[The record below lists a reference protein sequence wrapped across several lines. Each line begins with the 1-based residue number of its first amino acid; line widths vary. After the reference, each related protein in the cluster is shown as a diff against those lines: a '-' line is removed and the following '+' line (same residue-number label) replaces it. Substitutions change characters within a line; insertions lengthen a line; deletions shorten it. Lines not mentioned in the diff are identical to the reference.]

1 MKNHSVEKYK
11 NKIIDYLIPII
22 LSLVI
27 ATVLIWTELT
37 TRSGLTLDDTAF
49 HFHRFYD
56 TYQQIQNHNFS
67 YFQMNYGMG
76 ESGRIVNALYGPFFA
91 YLMGSL
97 LLFCS
102 SWLRFQILITYLIFL
117 VGGLGI
123 YRLSR
128 KVKISQVVSSI
139 VTALFLTTGYI
150 AYWPRSNAFNS
161 WGAVLIPFVLIQGI
175 NLLNNHKTRFS
186 WISLGIVMAIV
197 AQIHLLSTF
206 FSILALIPFFIYG
219 LVLSENKRQ
228 MWIDVFKAVGLFIVL
243 TANVWG
249 AFLLLYPTNQ
259 MASPIDY
266 SPVLTAV
273 NLSVAGTSTMWTSI
287 TEVTL
292 LLFIV
297 QLIYVIFNFKSS
309 KLNTFVTL
317 EGLVFLYLS
326 SNLFPWQFV
335 KDTLPAV
342 TGYLQF
348 PNRFTVVAYPL
359 LFLGIGL
366 TLNELIKSHGKK
378 LGMIASALAIIVV
391 LFNVRADFNEI
402 NNMINENYHG
412 IRDNVMEMREKGLIQ
427 YIKKL
432 QINTGNSPDYLP
444 LHDNISSGDVPGKL
458 RDILQRKSQ
467 FRKKV
472 LLGGHLQLTWN
483 ENETKLTTL
492 PIFLYSQSELK
503 VNNKRVNPRVSEI
516 GMPIVKAKKGENK
529 AILAFKTPI
538 WFITLFCI
546 SIITW
551 IIILLYGG
559 INLFK
564 YFKETMIS
572 S

>member
-273 NLSVAGTSTMWTSI
+273 NLSVAGTSTMWASI

-317 EGLVFLYLS
+317 EGIVFLYLS

-335 KDTLPAV
+335 KNTLPAV

-378 LGMIASALAIIVV
+378 LGMIASALAIVVV

-402 NNMINENYHG
+402 NNNITYNKG
-412 IRDNVMEMREKGLIQ
+412 ITSNAKEMKEKGLAP
-427 YIKKL
+427 YINKVE
-432 QINTGNSPDYLP
+432 INSPDYLP
-444 LHDNISSGDVPGKL
+444 V
-458 RDILQRKSQ
+458 
-467 FRKKV
+467 RKKIKSSDITGMLMSMSPQKNNFEQRV
-472 LLGGHLQLTWN
+472 ISNGRLEFSWKDSTS
-483 ENETKLTTL
+483 KVTTL
-492 PIFLYSQSELK
+492 PIFIYKQSELSLNNKVIKPK
-503 VNNKRVNPRVSEI
+503 VNEI
-516 GMPIVKAKKGENK
+516 GMPQVQSRKGKNT
-529 AILAFKTPI
+529 AILSFKTPI
-538 WFITLFCI
+538 WFI
-546 SIITW
+546 
-551 IIILLYGG
+551 ILLY
-559 INLFK
+559 
-564 YFKETMIS
+564 IS
-572 S
+572 ILSWVLLIIYGVFRWVKIIKK

>member
-206 FSILALIPFFIYG
+206 FSIFALIPFFIYG

-273 NLSVAGTSTMWTSI
+273 NLSVAGTSTMWASI

-317 EGLVFLYLS
+317 EGIVFLYLS

-402 NNMINENYHG
+402 NNNITYNKG
-412 IRDNVMEMREKGLIQ
+412 ITSNAKEMKEKGLAP
-427 YIKKL
+427 YINKVE
-432 QINTGNSPDYLP
+432 INSPDYLP
-444 LHDNISSGDVPGKL
+444 V
-458 RDILQRKSQ
+458 
-467 FRKKV
+467 RKKIKSSDITGMLMSMSPQKNNFEQRV
-472 LLGGHLQLTWN
+472 ISNGRLEFTWKDS
-483 ENETKLTTL
+483 TSKVTTL
-492 PIFLYSQSELK
+492 PIFIYKQSELSLNNKVIKPK
-503 VNNKRVNPRVSEI
+503 VNEI
-516 GMPIVKAKKGENK
+516 GMPQVQSRKGKNT
-529 AILAFKTPI
+529 AILSFKTPI
-538 WFITLFCI
+538 WFT
-546 SIITW
+546 
-551 IIILLYGG
+551 ILLY
-559 INLFK
+559 
-564 YFKETMIS
+564 IS
-572 S
+572 ILSWVLLIIYGVFRCEKIIKK

>member
-402 NNMINENYHG
+402 NNNITYNKGITSNAKEMNEKRLAPYINKVE
-412 IRDNVMEMREKGLIQ
+412 I
-427 YIKKL
+427 
-432 QINTGNSPDYLP
+432 NSPDYLP
-444 LHDNISSGDVPGKL
+444 V
-458 RDILQRKSQ
+458 
-467 FRKKV
+467 RKKIKSSDITGMLMSMSPQKNNFEQRV
-472 LLGGHLQLTWN
+472 LSNGRLELTWKDS
-483 ENETKLTTL
+483 TSKVTTL
-492 PIFLYSQSELK
+492 PIFIYKQSELSLNNKVIKPK
-503 VNNKRVNPRVSEI
+503 VNEI
-516 GMPIVKAKKGENK
+516 GMPQVQSRKGKNT
-529 AILAFKTPI
+529 AILSFKTPI
-538 WFITLFCI
+538 WFT
-546 SIITW
+546 
-551 IIILLYGG
+551 ILLY
-559 INLFK
+559 
-564 YFKETMIS
+564 IS
-572 S
+572 ILSWVLLIIYGVFRWVKIIKK

>member
-123 YRLSR
+123 YHLSR
-128 KVKISQVVSSI
+128 KVKLSQVVSSI

-175 NLLNNHKTRFS
+175 NLLNNHKKRFS

-228 MWIDVFKAVGLFIVL
+228 IWIDVFKAVGLFIVL

-317 EGLVFLYLS
+317 EGIVFLYLS
-326 SNLFPWQFV
+326 SNLFPWQFI

-366 TLNELIKSHGKK
+366 TLNELLKNHGKK
-378 LGMIASALAIIVV
+378 LGTIASALAIVVV

-402 NNMINENYHG
+402 NNNITYNKG
-412 IRDNVMEMREKGLIQ
+412 ITSNASEMKEKGLAA
-427 YIKKL
+427 YINKVE
-432 QINTGNSPDYLP
+432 INSPDYLP
-444 LHDNISSGDVPGKL
+444 VQKKIKSSDVTGMLMNMASQKNKFK
-458 RDILQRKSQ
+458 QRALSNG
-467 FRKKV
+467 R
-472 LLGGHLQLTWN
+472 LEITWKDS
-483 ENETKLTTL
+483 TSTVTTL
-492 PIFLYSQSELK
+492 PIFIYKQSELSLNNKVIKPK
-503 VNNKRVNPRVSEI
+503 VNEI
-516 GMPIVKAKKGENK
+516 GMPQVQSRKGKNT
-529 AILAFKTPI
+529 AILSFKTPT
-538 WFITLFCI
+538 WFTALLYI
-546 SIITW
+546 SILSW
-551 IIILLYGG
+551 VLLIIYGVFRWVK
-559 INLFK
+559 IVK
-564 YFKETMIS
+564 K
-572 S
+572 

>member
-128 KVKISQVVSSI
+128 KVKLSQVVSSI

-175 NLLNNHKTRFS
+175 NLLNNHKKRFS

-228 MWIDVFKAVGLFIVL
+228 MWIDVFKSVGLFIVL

-317 EGLVFLYLS
+317 EGIVFLYLS

-378 LGMIASALAIIVV
+378 IGMIASALAIVVV

-402 NNMINENYHG
+402 NNNITYNKG
-412 IRDNVMEMREKGLIQ
+412 ITSNAKEMKEKGLAP
-427 YIKKL
+427 YINKVE
-432 QINTGNSPDYLP
+432 INSPDYLP
-444 LHDNISSGDVPGKL
+444 V
-458 RDILQRKSQ
+458 
-467 FRKKV
+467 RKKIKSSDITGM
-472 LLGGHLQLTWN
+472 LMSMSLQKNNFEQRALSNGRLELTWKDS
-483 ENETKLTTL
+483 TSKVTTL
-492 PIFLYSQSELK
+492 PIFIYKQSELSLNNKVIKPK
-503 VNNKRVNPRVSEI
+503 VNEI
-516 GMPIVKAKKGENK
+516 GMPQVQSRKGKNT
-529 AILAFKTPI
+529 AILSFKTPT
-538 WFITLFCI
+538 WFT
-546 SIITW
+546 
-551 IIILLYGG
+551 ILLY
-559 INLFK
+559 
-564 YFKETMIS
+564 IS
-572 S
+572 ILSWALLIIYGVFRWVKIIKK

>member
-402 NNMINENYHG
+402 NNNITYNKGITSNAKEMKEKRLAPYINKVE
-412 IRDNVMEMREKGLIQ
+412 I
-427 YIKKL
+427 
-432 QINTGNSPDYLP
+432 NSPDYLP
-444 LHDNISSGDVPGKL
+444 V
-458 RDILQRKSQ
+458 
-467 FRKKV
+467 RKKIKSSDITGMLMSMSPQKNNFEQRV
-472 LLGGHLQLTWN
+472 ISNGRLELTWKDS
-483 ENETKLTTL
+483 TSKVTTL
-492 PIFLYSQSELK
+492 PIFIYKQSELSLNNKVIKPK
-503 VNNKRVNPRVSEI
+503 VNEI
-516 GMPIVKAKKGENK
+516 GMPQVQSRKGKNT
-529 AILAFKTPI
+529 AILSFKTPI
-538 WFITLFCI
+538 WFT
-546 SIITW
+546 
-551 IIILLYGG
+551 ILLY
-559 INLFK
+559 
-564 YFKETMIS
+564 IS
-572 S
+572 ILSWVLLIIYGVFRWVKIIKK

>member
-123 YRLSR
+123 YHLSR

-175 NLLNNHKTRFS
+175 NLLNNHKKRFS

-378 LGMIASALAIIVV
+378 LGMIASALAIVVV

-402 NNMINENYHG
+402 NNNITYNKG
-412 IRDNVMEMREKGLIQ
+412 ITSNAKEMKEKGLAP
-427 YIKKL
+427 YINKVE
-432 QINTGNSPDYLP
+432 INSPDYLP
-444 LHDNISSGDVPGKL
+444 V
-458 RDILQRKSQ
+458 
-467 FRKKV
+467 RKKIKSSDITGMLMSMSPQKNNFEQRV
-472 LLGGHLQLTWN
+472 LSNGRLELTWKDS
-483 ENETKLTTL
+483 TSKVTTL
-492 PIFLYSQSELK
+492 PIFIYKQSELSLNNKVIKPK
-503 VNNKRVNPRVSEI
+503 VNEI
-516 GMPIVKAKKGENK
+516 GMPQVQSRKGKNT
-529 AILAFKTPI
+529 AILSFKTPI
-538 WFITLFCI
+538 WFT
-546 SIITW
+546 
-551 IIILLYGG
+551 ILLY
-559 INLFK
+559 
-564 YFKETMIS
+564 IS
-572 S
+572 ILSWVLLIIYGVFRCEKIIKK

>member
-11 NKIIDYLIPII
+11 NKIINYLIPII

-128 KVKISQVVSSI
+128 KIKLSQVVSSI

-175 NLLNNHKTRFS
+175 NLLNNHKKRFS

-273 NLSVAGTSTMWTSI
+273 NLSVAGTSKMWTSI

-317 EGLVFLYLS
+317 EGIVFLYLS

-378 LGMIASALAIIVV
+378 LGMIASALAIVVV

-402 NNMINENYHG
+402 NNNITYNKG
-412 IRDNVMEMREKGLIQ
+412 ITSNAKEMKEKGLAP
-427 YIKKL
+427 YINKVE
-432 QINTGNSPDYLP
+432 INSPDYLP
-444 LHDNISSGDVPGKL
+444 V
-458 RDILQRKSQ
+458 
-467 FRKKV
+467 RKKIKSSDITGM
-472 LLGGHLQLTWN
+472 LMSMSPQKNNFEQRALSNGRLELTWKDS
-483 ENETKLTTL
+483 TSKVTTL
-492 PIFLYSQSELK
+492 PIFIYKQSELSLNSKVIKPK
-503 VNNKRVNPRVSEI
+503 VNEI
-516 GMPIVKAKKGENK
+516 GMPQVQSRKGKNT
-529 AILAFKTPI
+529 AILSFKTPT
-538 WFITLFCI
+538 WFT
-546 SIITW
+546 
-551 IIILLYGG
+551 ILLY
-559 INLFK
+559 
-564 YFKETMIS
+564 IS
-572 S
+572 ILSWALLIIYGVFRWVKIVKK

>member
-128 KVKISQVVSSI
+128 KVKLSQVVSSI

-175 NLLNNHKTRFS
+175 NLLNNHKKRFS

-317 EGLVFLYLS
+317 EGIVFLYLS
-326 SNLFPWQFV
+326 SNLFPWQFI

-366 TLNELIKSHGKK
+366 TLNELIKNHGKK
-378 LGMIASALAIIVV
+378 LGTIASALAIVVV

-402 NNMINENYHG
+402 NNNITYNKG
-412 IRDNVMEMREKGLIQ
+412 ITSNAREMKEKGLAA
-427 YIKKL
+427 YINKVE
-432 QINTGNSPDYLP
+432 INSPDYLP
-444 LHDNISSGDVPGKL
+444 VQKKIKSSDVTGMLMSMSPQKNNFEQKALSNGRL
-458 RDILQRKSQ
+458 E
-467 FRKKV
+467 
-472 LLGGHLQLTWN
+472 LTWKDS
-483 ENETKLTTL
+483 TSKVTTL
-492 PIFLYSQSELK
+492 PIFIYKQSELSL
-503 VNNKRVNPRVSEI
+503 NNKVIKPKLNEI
-516 GMPIVKAKKGENK
+516 GMPQVQSRKGKNT
-529 AILAFKTPI
+529 AILSFKTPT
-538 WFITLFCI
+538 WFTALLYI
-546 SIITW
+546 SILSW
-551 IIILLYGG
+551 VLLIIYGVFRWVK
-559 INLFK
+559 IIK
-564 YFKETMIS
+564 K
-572 S
+572 

>member
-273 NLSVAGTSTMWTSI
+273 NLSVAGTSTMWASI

-317 EGLVFLYLS
+317 EGIVFLYLS

-402 NNMINENYHG
+402 NNNITYNKG
-412 IRDNVMEMREKGLIQ
+412 ITSNAKEMKEKGLAP
-427 YIKKL
+427 YINKVE
-432 QINTGNSPDYLP
+432 INSPDYLP
-444 LHDNISSGDVPGKL
+444 V
-458 RDILQRKSQ
+458 
-467 FRKKV
+467 RKKIKSSDITGMLMSMSPQKNNFEQRV
-472 LLGGHLQLTWN
+472 ISNGRLELTWKDS
-483 ENETKLTTL
+483 TSKVTTL
-492 PIFLYSQSELK
+492 PIFIYKQSELSLNNKVIKPK
-503 VNNKRVNPRVSEI
+503 VNEI
-516 GMPIVKAKKGENK
+516 GMPQVQSRKGKNT
-529 AILAFKTPI
+529 AILSFKTPI
-538 WFITLFCI
+538 WFT
-546 SIITW
+546 
-551 IIILLYGG
+551 ILLY
-559 INLFK
+559 
-564 YFKETMIS
+564 IS
-572 S
+572 ILSWVLLIIYGVFRWVKIIKK

>member
-206 FSILALIPFFIYG
+206 FSILALLPFFIYG

-273 NLSVAGTSTMWTSI
+273 NLSVAGTSTMWASI

-317 EGLVFLYLS
+317 EGIVFLYLS

-402 NNMINENYHG
+402 NNNITYNKG
-412 IRDNVMEMREKGLIQ
+412 ITSNAKEMKEKGLAP
-427 YIKKL
+427 YINKVE
-432 QINTGNSPDYLP
+432 INSPDYLP
-444 LHDNISSGDVPGKL
+444 V
-458 RDILQRKSQ
+458 
-467 FRKKV
+467 RKKIKSSDITGMLMSMSPQKNNFEQRV
-472 LLGGHLQLTWN
+472 ISNGRLEFTWKDS
-483 ENETKLTTL
+483 TSKVTTL
-492 PIFLYSQSELK
+492 PIFIYKQSELSLNNKVIKPK
-503 VNNKRVNPRVSEI
+503 VNEI
-516 GMPIVKAKKGENK
+516 GMPQVQSRKGKNT
-529 AILAFKTPI
+529 AILSFKTPI
-538 WFITLFCI
+538 WFT
-546 SIITW
+546 
-551 IIILLYGG
+551 ILLY
-559 INLFK
+559 
-564 YFKETMIS
+564 IS
-572 S
+572 ILSWVLLIIYGVFRWVKIIKK

>member
-1 MKNHSVEKYK
+1 MKNYSVEKYK

-317 EGLVFLYLS
+317 EGIVFLYLS

-378 LGMIASALAIIVV
+378 LGMIASALAIVVV
-391 LFNVRADFNEI
+391 LFNVRDDFNEI
-402 NNMINENYHG
+402 NNNITYNKEITSNAK
-412 IRDNVMEMREKGLIQ
+412 EMKEKGLAL
-427 YIKKL
+427 YINKVE
-432 QINTGNSPDYLP
+432 INSPDYLP
-444 LHDNISSGDVPGKL
+444 V
-458 RDILQRKSQ
+458 
-467 FRKKV
+467 RKKIKSSDITGM
-472 LLGGHLQLTWN
+472 LMSMSPQKNNFEQKALSNGRLELTWKDS
-483 ENETKLTTL
+483 TSKVTTL
-492 PIFLYSQSELK
+492 PIFIYKQSELSLNNKVIKPK
-503 VNNKRVNPRVSEI
+503 VNEI
-516 GMPIVKAKKGENK
+516 GMPQVQSRKGKNT
-529 AILAFKTPI
+529 AILSFKTPI
-538 WFITLFCI
+538 WFI
-546 SIITW
+546 
-551 IIILLYGG
+551 ILLY
-559 INLFK
+559 
-564 YFKETMIS
+564 IS
-572 S
+572 ILSWVLLIIYGVFRWVKIIKK

>member
-366 TLNELIKSHGKK
+366 TLNELIKRHGKK
-378 LGMIASALAIIVV
+378 LGMIASALAIVVV

-402 NNMINENYHG
+402 NNNITYNKG
-412 IRDNVMEMREKGLIQ
+412 ITSNAKEMKEKGLAP
-427 YIKKL
+427 YINKVE
-432 QINTGNSPDYLP
+432 INSPDYLP
-444 LHDNISSGDVPGKL
+444 V
-458 RDILQRKSQ
+458 
-467 FRKKV
+467 RKKIKSSDITGM
-472 LLGGHLQLTWN
+472 LMSMSPQKNNFEQKALSNGRLELTWKDS
-483 ENETKLTTL
+483 TSKVTTL
-492 PIFLYSQSELK
+492 PIFIYKQSELSLNNKVIKPK
-503 VNNKRVNPRVSEI
+503 VNEI
-516 GMPIVKAKKGENK
+516 GMPQVQSRKGKNT
-529 AILAFKTPI
+529 AILSFKTPI
-538 WFITLFCI
+538 WFT
-546 SIITW
+546 
-551 IIILLYGG
+551 ILLY
-559 INLFK
+559 
-564 YFKETMIS
+564 IS
-572 S
+572 ILSWVLLIIYGVFRWVKIIKK

>member
-123 YRLSR
+123 YRLSL

-273 NLSVAGTSTMWTSI
+273 NLSVAGTSTMWASI

-317 EGLVFLYLS
+317 EGIVFLYLS

-335 KDTLPAV
+335 KNTLPAV

-402 NNMINENYHG
+402 NNNITYNKGITSNAKEMKEKRLAPYINKVE
-412 IRDNVMEMREKGLIQ
+412 I
-427 YIKKL
+427 
-432 QINTGNSPDYLP
+432 NSPDYLP
-444 LHDNISSGDVPGKL
+444 V
-458 RDILQRKSQ
+458 
-467 FRKKV
+467 RKKIKSSDITGMLMSMSPQKNNFEQRV
-472 LLGGHLQLTWN
+472 LSNGRLELTWKDS
-483 ENETKLTTL
+483 TSKVTTL
-492 PIFLYSQSELK
+492 PIFIYKQSELSLNNKVIKPK
-503 VNNKRVNPRVSEI
+503 VNEI
-516 GMPIVKAKKGENK
+516 GMPQVQSRKGKNT
-529 AILAFKTPI
+529 AILSFKTPI
-538 WFITLFCI
+538 WFT
-546 SIITW
+546 
-551 IIILLYGG
+551 ILLY
-559 INLFK
+559 
-564 YFKETMIS
+564 IS
-572 S
+572 ILSWVLLIIYGVFRWVKIIKK

>member
-378 LGMIASALAIIVV
+378 LGMIASALAIVVV

-402 NNMINENYHG
+402 NNNITYNKG
-412 IRDNVMEMREKGLIQ
+412 ITSNAKEMKEKGLAP
-427 YIKKL
+427 YINKVE
-432 QINTGNSPDYLP
+432 INSPDYLP
-444 LHDNISSGDVPGKL
+444 V
-458 RDILQRKSQ
+458 
-467 FRKKV
+467 RKKIKSSDITGM
-472 LLGGHLQLTWN
+472 LMSMSPQKNNFEQKALSNGRLELTWKDS
-483 ENETKLTTL
+483 TSKVTTL
-492 PIFLYSQSELK
+492 PIFIYKQSELSLNNKVIKPK
-503 VNNKRVNPRVSEI
+503 VNEI
-516 GMPIVKAKKGENK
+516 GMPQVQSRKGKNT
-529 AILAFKTPI
+529 AILSFKTPI
-538 WFITLFCI
+538 WFT
-546 SIITW
+546 
-551 IIILLYGG
+551 ILLY
-559 INLFK
+559 
-564 YFKETMIS
+564 IS
-572 S
+572 ILSWVLLIIYGVFRWVKIIKK

>member
-128 KVKISQVVSSI
+128 KVKLSQVVSSI
-139 VTALFLTTGYI
+139 ATTLFLTTGYI

-175 NLLNNHKTRFS
+175 NLLNNHKKRFS

-228 MWIDVFKAVGLFIVL
+228 MWMDVFKAVGLFIVL

-317 EGLVFLYLS
+317 EGIVFLYLS

-335 KDTLPAV
+335 KDTLPAI

-378 LGMIASALAIIVV
+378 LGMIASALAIVVV

-402 NNMINENYHG
+402 NNNITYNKG
-412 IRDNVMEMREKGLIQ
+412 ITSNAKEMKEKGLAP
-427 YIKKL
+427 YINKVK
-432 QINTGNSPDYLP
+432 INSPDYLP
-444 LHDNISSGDVPGKL
+444 V
-458 RDILQRKSQ
+458 
-467 FRKKV
+467 RKKIKSSDITGM
-472 LLGGHLQLTWN
+472 LMSMSPQKNNFEQRALPNGRLELTWKDS
-483 ENETKLTTL
+483 TSKVTTL
-492 PIFLYSQSELK
+492 PIFIYKQSELSLNSKVIKPK
-503 VNNKRVNPRVSEI
+503 VNEI
-516 GMPIVKAKKGENK
+516 GMPQIQSRKGKNT
-529 AILAFKTPI
+529 AILSFKTPT
-538 WFITLFCI
+538 WFT
-546 SIITW
+546 
-551 IIILLYGG
+551 ILLY
-559 INLFK
+559 
-564 YFKETMIS
+564 IS
-572 S
+572 ILSWVLLIIYGVFRWVKIVKK

>member
-76 ESGRIVNALYGPFFA
+76 ESGRIVNALYVPFFA

-150 AYWPRSNAFNS
+150 AYWPRYNAFNS

-378 LGMIASALAIIVV
+378 LGMIASALAIVVV

-402 NNMINENYHG
+402 NNNITYNKG
-412 IRDNVMEMREKGLIQ
+412 ITSNAKEMKEKGLAP
-427 YIKKL
+427 YINKVE
-432 QINTGNSPDYLP
+432 INSPDYLP
-444 LHDNISSGDVPGKL
+444 V
-458 RDILQRKSQ
+458 
-467 FRKKV
+467 RKKIKSSDITGM
-472 LLGGHLQLTWN
+472 LMSMSPQKNNFEQKALSNGRLELTWKDS
-483 ENETKLTTL
+483 TSKVTTL
-492 PIFLYSQSELK
+492 PIFIYKQSELSLNNKVIKPK
-503 VNNKRVNPRVSEI
+503 VNEI
-516 GMPIVKAKKGENK
+516 GMPQVQSRKGKNT
-529 AILAFKTPI
+529 AILSFKTPI
-538 WFITLFCI
+538 WFT
-546 SIITW
+546 
-551 IIILLYGG
+551 ILLY
-559 INLFK
+559 
-564 YFKETMIS
+564 IS
-572 S
+572 ILSWVLLIIYGVFRWVKIIKK

>member
-27 ATVLIWTELT
+27 VTVLIWTELT

-128 KVKISQVVSSI
+128 KIKLSQVVSSI

-175 NLLNNHKTRFS
+175 NLLNNHKKRFS

-317 EGLVFLYLS
+317 EGIVFLYLS

-378 LGMIASALAIIVV
+378 LGMIASALAIVVV

-402 NNMINENYHG
+402 NNNITYNKG
-412 IRDNVMEMREKGLIQ
+412 ITSNAKEMKEKGLAP
-427 YIKKL
+427 YINKVE
-432 QINTGNSPDYLP
+432 INSPDYLP
-444 LHDNISSGDVPGKL
+444 V
-458 RDILQRKSQ
+458 
-467 FRKKV
+467 RKKIKSSDITGM
-472 LLGGHLQLTWN
+472 LMSMSPQKNNFEQRALSNGRLELTWKDS
-483 ENETKLTTL
+483 TSKVTTL
-492 PIFLYSQSELK
+492 PIFIYKQSELSLNSKVIKPK
-503 VNNKRVNPRVSEI
+503 VNEI
-516 GMPIVKAKKGENK
+516 GMPQVQSRKGKNT
-529 AILAFKTPI
+529 AILSFKTPT
-538 WFITLFCI
+538 WFT
-546 SIITW
+546 
-551 IIILLYGG
+551 ILLY
-559 INLFK
+559 
-564 YFKETMIS
+564 IS
-572 S
+572 ILSWALLIIYGVFRWVKIVKK

>member
-128 KVKISQVVSSI
+128 KVKLSQVVSSI

-175 NLLNNHKTRFS
+175 NLLNNHKKRFS

-206 FSILALIPFFIYG
+206 FSILTLIPFFIYG

-317 EGLVFLYLS
+317 EGIVFLYLS
-326 SNLFPWQFV
+326 SNLFPWQFI

-366 TLNELIKSHGKK
+366 TLNELIKNHGKK
-378 LGMIASALAIIVV
+378 LGTIASALAIVVV

-402 NNMINENYHG
+402 NNNITYNKG
-412 IRDNVMEMREKGLIQ
+412 ITSNAREMKEKGLAA
-427 YIKKL
+427 YINKVE
-432 QINTGNSPDYLP
+432 INSPDYLP
-444 LHDNISSGDVPGKL
+444 VQKKIKSSDVTGMLMSMSPQKNNFEQKALSNGRL
-458 RDILQRKSQ
+458 E
-467 FRKKV
+467 
-472 LLGGHLQLTWN
+472 LTWKDS
-483 ENETKLTTL
+483 TSKVTTL
-492 PIFLYSQSELK
+492 PIFIYKQSELSL
-503 VNNKRVNPRVSEI
+503 NNKVIKPKLNEI
-516 GMPIVKAKKGENK
+516 GMPQVQSRKGKNT
-529 AILAFKTPI
+529 AILSFKTPT
-538 WFITLFCI
+538 WFTALLYI
-546 SIITW
+546 SILSW
-551 IIILLYGG
+551 VLLIIYGVFRWVK
-559 INLFK
+559 IIK
-564 YFKETMIS
+564 K
-572 S
+572 

>member
-402 NNMINENYHG
+402 NNNITYNKG
-412 IRDNVMEMREKGLIQ
+412 ITSNAKEMKEKGLAP
-427 YIKKL
+427 YINKVE
-432 QINTGNSPDYLP
+432 INSPDYLP
-444 LHDNISSGDVPGKL
+444 V
-458 RDILQRKSQ
+458 
-467 FRKKV
+467 RKKIKSSDITGMLMSMSPQKNNFEQRV
-472 LLGGHLQLTWN
+472 ISNGRLEFTWKDS
-483 ENETKLTTL
+483 TSKVTTL
-492 PIFLYSQSELK
+492 PIFIYKQSELSLNNKVIKPK
-503 VNNKRVNPRVSEI
+503 VNEI
-516 GMPIVKAKKGENK
+516 GMPQVQSRKGKNT
-529 AILAFKTPI
+529 AILSFKTPI
-538 WFITLFCI
+538 WFT
-546 SIITW
+546 
-551 IIILLYGG
+551 ILLY
-559 INLFK
+559 
-564 YFKETMIS
+564 IS
-572 S
+572 ILSWVLLIIYGVFRCEKIIKK

>member
-128 KVKISQVVSSI
+128 KIKLSQVVSSI

-175 NLLNNHKTRFS
+175 NLLNNHKKRFS

-317 EGLVFLYLS
+317 EGIVFLYLS

-378 LGMIASALAIIVV
+378 LGMIASALAIVVV

-402 NNMINENYHG
+402 NNNITYNKG
-412 IRDNVMEMREKGLIQ
+412 ITSNAKEMKEKGLAP
-427 YIKKL
+427 YINKVK
-432 QINTGNSPDYLP
+432 INSPDYLP
-444 LHDNISSGDVPGKL
+444 V
-458 RDILQRKSQ
+458 
-467 FRKKV
+467 RKKIKSSDITGM
-472 LLGGHLQLTWN
+472 LMSMSPQKNNFEQRALSNGRLELTWKDS
-483 ENETKLTTL
+483 TSKVTTL
-492 PIFLYSQSELK
+492 PIFIYKQSELSLNSKVIKPK
-503 VNNKRVNPRVSEI
+503 VNEI
-516 GMPIVKAKKGENK
+516 GMPQVQSRKGKNT
-529 AILAFKTPI
+529 AILSFKTPT
-538 WFITLFCI
+538 WFT
-546 SIITW
+546 
-551 IIILLYGG
+551 ILLY
-559 INLFK
+559 
-564 YFKETMIS
+564 IS
-572 S
+572 ILSWALLIIYGVFRWVKIIKN

>member
-1 MKNHSVEKYK
+1 MKNYSVEKYK

-175 NLLNNHKTRFS
+175 KLLNNHKTRFS

-317 EGLVFLYLS
+317 EGIVFLYLS

-378 LGMIASALAIIVV
+378 LGMIASALAIVVV

-402 NNMINENYHG
+402 NNNITYNKEITSNAK
-412 IRDNVMEMREKGLIQ
+412 EMKEKGLAL
-427 YIKKL
+427 YINKVE
-432 QINTGNSPDYLP
+432 INSPDYLP
-444 LHDNISSGDVPGKL
+444 V
-458 RDILQRKSQ
+458 
-467 FRKKV
+467 RKKIKSSDITGM
-472 LLGGHLQLTWN
+472 LMSMSPQKNNFEQKALSNGRLELTWKDS
-483 ENETKLTTL
+483 TSKVTTL
-492 PIFLYSQSELK
+492 PIFIYKQSELSLNNKVIKPK
-503 VNNKRVNPRVSEI
+503 VNEI
-516 GMPIVKAKKGENK
+516 GMPQVQSRKGKNT
-529 AILAFKTPI
+529 AILSFKTPI
-538 WFITLFCI
+538 WFI
-546 SIITW
+546 
-551 IIILLYGG
+551 ILLY
-559 INLFK
+559 
-564 YFKETMIS
+564 IS
-572 S
+572 ILSWVLLIIYGVFRWVKIIKK

>member
-128 KVKISQVVSSI
+128 KVKLSQVVSSI
-139 VTALFLTTGYI
+139 VTTLFLTTGYI

-175 NLLNNHKTRFS
+175 NLLNNHKNRFS

-309 KLNTFVTL
+309 KLNTLVTL
-317 EGLVFLYLS
+317 AGIVFLYLS

-378 LGMIASALAIIVV
+378 IGMIASALAIVVV

-402 NNMINENYHG
+402 NNNITYNKG
-412 IRDNVMEMREKGLIQ
+412 ITSNAKEMKEKGLAP
-427 YIKKL
+427 YINKVE
-432 QINTGNSPDYLP
+432 INSPDYLP
-444 LHDNISSGDVPGKL
+444 V
-458 RDILQRKSQ
+458 
-467 FRKKV
+467 RKKIKSSDITGM
-472 LLGGHLQLTWN
+472 LMSMSLQKNNFEQRALSNGRLELTWKDS
-483 ENETKLTTL
+483 TSKVTTL
-492 PIFLYSQSELK
+492 PIFIYKQSELSLNNKVIKPK
-503 VNNKRVNPRVSEI
+503 VNEI
-516 GMPIVKAKKGENK
+516 GMPQVQSRKGKNT
-529 AILAFKTPI
+529 AILSFKTPT
-538 WFITLFCI
+538 WFT
-546 SIITW
+546 
-551 IIILLYGG
+551 ILLY
-559 INLFK
+559 
-564 YFKETMIS
+564 IS
-572 S
+572 ILSWVLLIIYGVFRWVKIVKK

>member
-128 KVKISQVVSSI
+128 KIKLSQVVSSI

-175 NLLNNHKTRFS
+175 NLLNNHKKRFS

-219 LVLSENKRQ
+219 LDLSENKRQ

-317 EGLVFLYLS
+317 EGIVFLYLS

-366 TLNELIKSHGKK
+366 TLNELINNHGKK
-378 LGMIASALAIIVV
+378 LGMIASALAVVVV

-402 NNMINENYHG
+402 NNNITYNKG
-412 IRDNVMEMREKGLIQ
+412 ITSNAREMKEKGLAA
-427 YIKKL
+427 YINKVE
-432 QINTGNSPDYLP
+432 INSPDYLP
-444 LHDNISSGDVPGKL
+444 VQKKIKSS
-458 RDILQRKSQ
+458 DITGMLMSMSPQKHKFKQKALSNGR
-467 FRKKV
+467 
-472 LLGGHLQLTWN
+472 LELIWN
-483 ENETKLTTL
+483 ASTYKITTL
-492 PIFLYSQSELK
+492 PIFIYKQSELSLNNKIIKPK
-503 VNNKRVNPRVSEI
+503 VNEI
-516 GMPIVKAKKGENK
+516 GMPQVQSRKGRNT
-529 AILAFKTPI
+529 AILSFKTPT
-538 WFITLFCI
+538 WFTILLYI
-546 SIITW
+546 SIISW
-551 IIILLYGG
+551 VLLIIYGV
-559 INLFK
+559 FK
-564 YFKETMIS
+564 WVKIIKE
-572 S
+572 

>member
-128 KVKISQVVSSI
+128 KIKLSQVVSSI

-175 NLLNNHKTRFS
+175 NLLNNHKKRFS

-317 EGLVFLYLS
+317 EGIVFLYLS

-348 PNRFTVVAYPL
+348 PNRFTVVAYSL

-378 LGMIASALAIIVV
+378 LGMIASALAIVLV

-402 NNMINENYHG
+402 NNNITYNKG
-412 IRDNVMEMREKGLIQ
+412 ITSNAKEMKEKGLAP
-427 YIKKL
+427 YINKVK
-432 QINTGNSPDYLP
+432 INSPDYLP
-444 LHDNISSGDVPGKL
+444 V
-458 RDILQRKSQ
+458 
-467 FRKKV
+467 RKKIKSSDITGM
-472 LLGGHLQLTWN
+472 LMSMSPQKNNFERRALPNGRLELTWKDS
-483 ENETKLTTL
+483 TSKVTTL
-492 PIFLYSQSELK
+492 PIFIYKQSELSLNSKVIKPK
-503 VNNKRVNPRVSEI
+503 VNEI
-516 GMPIVKAKKGENK
+516 GMPQVQSRKGKNT
-529 AILAFKTPI
+529 AILSFKTPT
-538 WFITLFCI
+538 WFTALLYI
-546 SIITW
+546 SILSW
-551 IIILLYGG
+551 VLLIIYGVFRWVK
-559 INLFK
+559 IIK
-564 YFKETMIS
+564 K
-572 S
+572 

>member
-123 YRLSR
+123 YHLSR

-175 NLLNNHKTRFS
+175 NLLNNHKKRFS

-273 NLSVAGTSTMWTSI
+273 NLSVAGTSTMWASI

-317 EGLVFLYLS
+317 EGIVFLYLS

-366 TLNELIKSHGKK
+366 TLNELIKRHGKK
-378 LGMIASALAIIVV
+378 LGMIASALAIVVV

-402 NNMINENYHG
+402 NNNITYNKG
-412 IRDNVMEMREKGLIQ
+412 ITSNAKEMKEKGLAQ
-427 YIKKL
+427 YINKVE
-432 QINTGNSPDYLP
+432 INSPDYLP
-444 LHDNISSGDVPGKL
+444 V
-458 RDILQRKSQ
+458 
-467 FRKKV
+467 RKKIKSSDITGM
-472 LLGGHLQLTWN
+472 LMSMSPQKNNFEQKALSNGRLELTWKDS
-483 ENETKLTTL
+483 TSKVTTL
-492 PIFLYSQSELK
+492 PIFIYKQSELSLNNKVIKPK
-503 VNNKRVNPRVSEI
+503 VNEI
-516 GMPIVKAKKGENK
+516 GMPQVQSRKGKNT
-529 AILAFKTPI
+529 AILSFKTPI
-538 WFITLFCI
+538 WFT
-546 SIITW
+546 
-551 IIILLYGG
+551 ILLY
-559 INLFK
+559 
-564 YFKETMIS
+564 IS
-572 S
+572 ILSWVLLIIYGVFRWVKIIKK

>member
-91 YLMGSL
+91 YLMGGL

-123 YRLSR
+123 YHLSR
-128 KVKISQVVSSI
+128 KVKLSQVVSSI

-175 NLLNNHKTRFS
+175 NLLNNHKKRFS

-228 MWIDVFKAVGLFIVL
+228 LWMDVFKAVGLFIVL

-297 QLIYVIFNFKSS
+297 QLIYVIFNFKASR
-309 KLNTFVTL
+309 LNTFVTL
-317 EGLVFLYLS
+317 EGIVFLYLS
-326 SNLFPWQFV
+326 SNLFPWQFI

-348 PNRFTVVAYPL
+348 PNRFTIVAYPL

-366 TLNELIKSHGKK
+366 TLNELIKNHGKK
-378 LGMIASALAIIVV
+378 LGTIASALAIVVV

-402 NNMINENYHG
+402 NNNITYNKG
-412 IRDNVMEMREKGLIQ
+412 ITNNAREMKEKGLAA
-427 YIKKL
+427 YINKVE
-432 QINTGNSPDYLP
+432 INSPDYLP
-444 LHDNISSGDVPGKL
+444 VQKKIKSS
-458 RDILQRKSQ
+458 DITG
-467 FRKKV
+467 
-472 LLGGHLQLTWN
+472 LLMSMLPQKNNFEQTALSNGRLELTWKDS
-483 ENETKLTTL
+483 TSKVTTL
-492 PIFLYSQSELK
+492 PIFIYKQSELSL
-503 VNNKRVNPRVSEI
+503 NNKVIKPKLNEV
-516 GMPIVKAKKGENK
+516 GMPQVQSRKGKNT
-529 AILAFKTPI
+529 AILSFKTPT
-538 WFITLFCI
+538 WFTALLYI
-546 SIITW
+546 SILSW
-551 IIILLYGG
+551 VLLIIYGVFRWVK
-559 INLFK
+559 IIK
-564 YFKETMIS
+564 K
-572 S
+572 

>member
-378 LGMIASALAIIVV
+378 LGMIASALAIVVV

-402 NNMINENYHG
+402 NNNITYNKG
-412 IRDNVMEMREKGLIQ
+412 ITSNAKEMKEKGLAP
-427 YIKKL
+427 YINKVE
-432 QINTGNSPDYLP
+432 INSPDYLP
-444 LHDNISSGDVPGKL
+444 V
-458 RDILQRKSQ
+458 
-467 FRKKV
+467 RKKIKSSDITGMLMSMSPQKNNFEQRV
-472 LLGGHLQLTWN
+472 ISNGRLEFSWKDSTS
-483 ENETKLTTL
+483 KVTTL
-492 PIFLYSQSELK
+492 PIFIYKQSELSLNNKVIKPK
-503 VNNKRVNPRVSEI
+503 VNEI
-516 GMPIVKAKKGENK
+516 GMPQVQSRKGKNT
-529 AILAFKTPI
+529 AILSFKTPI
-538 WFITLFCI
+538 WFT
-546 SIITW
+546 
-551 IIILLYGG
+551 ILLY
-559 INLFK
+559 
-564 YFKETMIS
+564 IS
-572 S
+572 ILSWVLLIIYGVFRCEKIIKK

>member
-1 MKNHSVEKYK
+1 MKNYSVEKYK

-150 AYWPRSNAFNS
+150 AYWLRSNAFNS

-317 EGLVFLYLS
+317 EGIVFLYLS

-378 LGMIASALAIIVV
+378 LGMIASALAIVVV

-402 NNMINENYHG
+402 NNNITYNKEITSNAK
-412 IRDNVMEMREKGLIQ
+412 EMKEKGLAL
-427 YIKKL
+427 YINKVE
-432 QINTGNSPDYLP
+432 INSPDYLP
-444 LHDNISSGDVPGKL
+444 V
-458 RDILQRKSQ
+458 
-467 FRKKV
+467 RKKIKSSDITGM
-472 LLGGHLQLTWN
+472 LMSMSPQKNNFEQKALSNGRLELTWKDS
-483 ENETKLTTL
+483 TSKVTTL
-492 PIFLYSQSELK
+492 PIFIYKQSELSLNNKVIKPK
-503 VNNKRVNPRVSEI
+503 VNEI
-516 GMPIVKAKKGENK
+516 GMPQVQSRKGKNT
-529 AILAFKTPI
+529 AILSFKTPI
-538 WFITLFCI
+538 WFI
-546 SIITW
+546 
-551 IIILLYGG
+551 ILLY
-559 INLFK
+559 
-564 YFKETMIS
+564 IS
-572 S
+572 ILSWVLLIIYGVFRWVKIIKK

>member
-102 SWLRFQILITYLIFL
+102 SWLRFQIIITYLIFL

-206 FSILALIPFFIYG
+206 FSILALIPLFIYG

-266 SPVLTAV
+266 SPVLTSV
-273 NLSVAGTSTMWTSI
+273 NLSVAGISTMWTSI

-317 EGLVFLYLS
+317 EGIVFLYLS

-378 LGMIASALAIIVV
+378 LGMIASALAIVVV

-402 NNMINENYHG
+402 NNNITYNKG
-412 IRDNVMEMREKGLIQ
+412 ITSNAKEMREKGLAP
-427 YIKKL
+427 YINKVE
-432 QINTGNSPDYLP
+432 INSPDYLP
-444 LHDNISSGDVPGKL
+444 V
-458 RDILQRKSQ
+458 
-467 FRKKV
+467 RKKIKSSDITGM
-472 LLGGHLQLTWN
+472 LMSMSPQKNKFEQKALSNGRLELTWKDS
-483 ENETKLTTL
+483 TSKVTTL
-492 PIFLYSQSELK
+492 PIFIYKQSELSLNNKVIKPK
-503 VNNKRVNPRVSEI
+503 VNEI
-516 GMPIVKAKKGENK
+516 GMPQVQSRKGKNT
-529 AILAFKTPI
+529 AILLFKTPI
-538 WFITLFCI
+538 WFT
-546 SIITW
+546 
-551 IIILLYGG
+551 ILLY
-559 INLFK
+559 
-564 YFKETMIS
+564 IS
-572 S
+572 ILSWVLLIIYGVFRWVKIIKK

>member
-27 ATVLIWTELT
+27 ATVLSWTELT

-128 KVKISQVVSSI
+128 KVKLSQVVSSI

-175 NLLNNHKTRFS
+175 NLLNNHKKRFS

-297 QLIYVIFNFKSS
+297 QLIYVIFNFKASR
-309 KLNTFVTL
+309 LNTFVTL
-317 EGLVFLYLS
+317 EGIVFLYLS

-378 LGMIASALAIIVV
+378 LGMIASALAIVVV

-402 NNMINENYHG
+402 NNNITYNKG
-412 IRDNVMEMREKGLIQ
+412 ITSNAKEMKEKGLAP
-427 YIKKL
+427 YINKVE
-432 QINTGNSPDYLP
+432 INSPDYLP
-444 LHDNISSGDVPGKL
+444 V
-458 RDILQRKSQ
+458 
-467 FRKKV
+467 RKKIKSSDV
-472 LLGGHLQLTWN
+472 TGMLMSMSPQKNNFEQKALSNGRLELTWKDS
-483 ENETKLTTL
+483 TSKVTTL
-492 PIFLYSQSELK
+492 PIFIYKQSELSL
-503 VNNKRVNPRVSEI
+503 NNKVIKPKLNEI
-516 GMPIVKAKKGENK
+516 GMPQVQSRKGKNT
-529 AILAFKTPI
+529 AILSFKTPT
-538 WFITLFCI
+538 WFTALLYI
-546 SIITW
+546 SILSWVLLLIYGVFRW
-551 IIILLYGG
+551 VKII
-559 INLFK
+559 K
-564 YFKETMIS
+564 K
-572 S
+572 

>member
-128 KVKISQVVSSI
+128 KVKLSQVVSSI

-175 NLLNNHKTRFS
+175 NLLNNHKKRFS

-317 EGLVFLYLS
+317 EGIVFLYLS

-378 LGMIASALAIIVV
+378 LGMIASALAIVVV

-402 NNMINENYHG
+402 NNNITYNKG
-412 IRDNVMEMREKGLIQ
+412 ITSNAKEMKEKGLAP
-427 YIKKL
+427 YINKVK
-432 QINTGNSPDYLP
+432 INSPDYLP
-444 LHDNISSGDVPGKL
+444 V
-458 RDILQRKSQ
+458 
-467 FRKKV
+467 RKKIKSSDITGM
-472 LLGGHLQLTWN
+472 LMSMSLQKNNFEQRALSNGRLELTWKDS
-483 ENETKLTTL
+483 TSKVTTL
-492 PIFLYSQSELK
+492 PIFIYKQSELSLNSKVIKPK
-503 VNNKRVNPRVSEI
+503 VNEI
-516 GMPIVKAKKGENK
+516 GMPQVQSRKGKNT
-529 AILAFKTPI
+529 AILSFKTPT
-538 WFITLFCI
+538 WFTALLYI
-546 SIITW
+546 SILSW
-551 IIILLYGG
+551 VLLIIYGVFRWVK
-559 INLFK
+559 IIK
-564 YFKETMIS
+564 K
-572 S
+572 

>member
-273 NLSVAGTSTMWTSI
+273 NLSVAGTSTMWASI

-317 EGLVFLYLS
+317 EGIVFLYLS

-335 KDTLPAV
+335 KNTLPAV

-378 LGMIASALAIIVV
+378 LGMIASALAIVVV

-402 NNMINENYHG
+402 NNNITYNKG
-412 IRDNVMEMREKGLIQ
+412 ITNNAREMKEKGLAP
-427 YIKKL
+427 YINKVE
-432 QINTGNSPDYLP
+432 INSPDYLP
-444 LHDNISSGDVPGKL
+444 V
-458 RDILQRKSQ
+458 
-467 FRKKV
+467 RKKIKSSDITGMLMSMSPQKNNFEQRV
-472 LLGGHLQLTWN
+472 ISNGRLEFTWKDS
-483 ENETKLTTL
+483 TSKVTTL
-492 PIFLYSQSELK
+492 PIFIYKQSELSLNNKVIKPK
-503 VNNKRVNPRVSEI
+503 VNEI
-516 GMPIVKAKKGENK
+516 GMPQVQSRKGKNT
-529 AILAFKTPI
+529 AILSFKTPI
-538 WFITLFCI
+538 WFT
-546 SIITW
+546 
-551 IIILLYGG
+551 ILLY
-559 INLFK
+559 
-564 YFKETMIS
+564 IS
-572 S
+572 ILSWVLLIIYGVFRWVKIIKK

>member
-102 SWLRFQILITYLIFL
+102 SWLHFQILITYLIFL

-297 QLIYVIFNFKSS
+297 QLIYVIFNFKASR
-309 KLNTFVTL
+309 LNTFVTL
-317 EGLVFLYLS
+317 EGIVFLYLS

-366 TLNELIKSHGKK
+366 TLNELIKNHGKK
-378 LGMIASALAIIVV
+378 IGTIASALAIVVV

-402 NNMINENYHG
+402 NNNITYNKG
-412 IRDNVMEMREKGLIQ
+412 ITNNAREMKEKGLAA
-427 YIKKL
+427 YINKVE
-432 QINTGNSPDYLP
+432 INSPDYLP
-444 LHDNISSGDVPGKL
+444 VQKKIKSS
-458 RDILQRKSQ
+458 DITG
-467 FRKKV
+467 
-472 LLGGHLQLTWN
+472 LLMSMSPQKNNFEQTALSNGRLELTWKDS
-483 ENETKLTTL
+483 TSKVTTL
-492 PIFLYSQSELK
+492 PIFIYKQSELSL
-503 VNNKRVNPRVSEI
+503 NNKVIKPKLNEV
-516 GMPIVKAKKGENK
+516 GMPQVQSRKGKNT
-529 AILAFKTPI
+529 AILSFKTPT
-538 WFITLFCI
+538 WFTALLYI
-546 SIITW
+546 SILSW
-551 IIILLYGG
+551 VLLIIYGVFRWVK
-559 INLFK
+559 IIK
-564 YFKETMIS
+564 K
-572 S
+572 

>member
-402 NNMINENYHG
+402 NNNITYNKG
-412 IRDNVMEMREKGLIQ
+412 ITSNAKEMKEKGLAP
-427 YIKKL
+427 YINKVE
-432 QINTGNSPDYLP
+432 INSPDYLP
-444 LHDNISSGDVPGKL
+444 V
-458 RDILQRKSQ
+458 
-467 FRKKV
+467 RKKIKSSDITGMLMSMSPQKNNFEQRV
-472 LLGGHLQLTWN
+472 ISNGRLEFTWKDS
-483 ENETKLTTL
+483 TSKVTTL
-492 PIFLYSQSELK
+492 PIFIYKQSELSLNNKVIKPK
-503 VNNKRVNPRVSEI
+503 VNEI
-516 GMPIVKAKKGENK
+516 GMPQVQSRKGKNT
-529 AILAFKTPI
+529 AILSFKTPT
-538 WFITLFCI
+538 WFT
-546 SIITW
+546 
-551 IIILLYGG
+551 ILLY
-559 INLFK
+559 
-564 YFKETMIS
+564 IS
-572 S
+572 ILSWVLLIIYGVFRWVKIIKK